1 MPDGFR
7 LRPDAETDMTI
18 SRHPELASPPPP
30 NAFEVRDRI
39 RWSDSDPMG
48 IIFYGAYVRLIGV
61 AESELFRACG
71 LPVNVLRFERGVWIP
86 RKALHLEFHSAA
98 ELEEEVIVQAWFAR
112 IGASAI
118 TMRFEFYR
126 ASDRAHRASGSLTVV
141 SVERESMRPRP
152 LPDAVKASL
161 APFASAV
168 PG

>member
-1 MPDGFR
+1 MPN
-7 LRPDAETDMTI
+7 AESPRVV
-18 SRHPELASPPPP
+18 SRHPEFADAPPK

-61 AESELFRACG
+61 AESEMFRACG
-71 LPVNVLRFERGVWIP
+71 LPVNVMRFERGVWIP

-98 ELEEEVIVQAWFAR
+98 DLEEEVVIQSWFGR

-126 ASDRAHRASGSLTVV
+126 ASDRAHRASGSLIVV
-141 SVERESMRPRP
+141 SVDRESMTPRP
-152 LPDAVKASL
+152 IPEDVKTL
-161 APFASAV
+161 LVPFAV
-168 PG
+168 RE